1 MSDRQDNLLPLTAA
15 QAGVWYAQRLNPQNT
30 VFHLGEYLDIEGP
43 VDTELLVRALHRV
56 VEEAETL
63 RVRFEEHDGE
73 PVQRVVPARD
83 FAWEPRRLDFSTEND
98 PCAAAR
104 AWMDAE
110 LAGPVDPLTDPLF
123 LFALLKVGEDRHFWF
138 YRYHHLLADGY
149 TVVLI
154 AQRVPQI
161 YTALASGEP
170 VGDSPFGPLRD
181 LLDEHAAYRESE
193 RCAKDRAYWTEH
205 MAGAHEPVALAGR
218 PAREVRSLLHRTAR
232 VDQQDTDALR
242 NLGRA
247 AEVSWPPVLFAAV
260 AAYLRRLTGEQEVI
274 LGLPVSNRLGR
285 TALKTPSMVSNVLP
299 LRLTFG
305 PGTTVAELMAQV
317 SGELRGATRHQR
329 YPYEDI
335 RQDLGMLADDRRLVG
350 PHVNL
355 MLFDHKLS
363 FGEHPSRP
371 RTLATG
377 PTDDLS
383 FLIYDR
389 TTEAGLQID
398 CDANADLYTEDD
410 LAAYQDGFAAFLRE
424 IAEAGPDRAVEDLT
438 VSGPARQA
446 RERHAAV
453 TTWDTGTGIPAAPPT
468 AQTAGTGPRTPQ
480 QDVLCGIAA
489 EILGVDEIG
498 VDDNFF
504 LLGGRS
510 LQITKLVSRIRALFK
525 AELSLRRVFENPT
538 VAGLAEQLSTAHG
551 ARQPLKAVERPE
563 SVPLSP
569 AQNRLWFL
577 NTLGSQDAVY
587 NEAVSIRLHGRP
599 DAAALKAALNDVVA
613 RHESLRTVY
622 PELAGEARQVVLS
635 PAAATVELPV
645 QPVAAPD
652 LAAELAGFARLGF
665 DLATGI
671 PVRARLLTL
680 AEDEHVLQLVVHHIA
695 CDGWSVTPFTRDLSA
710 AYAARAEGTA
720 PEWQPLPVQYADYVL
735 WQRDLLGDADDPD
748 SELARQM
755 RYWREALD
763 GLPEEID
770 LPTDRQRPAV
780 ATYEGGR
787 VTFRLSP
794 QTHEKLRNLAVENR
808 ASMFMLAQA
817 AVAALLTR
825 HGAGT
830 DVPLGSLIAGR
841 TDAALDD
848 LVGFFVNT
856 LVLRTDTSGDPT
868 FRELLGRVRETD
880 LAAYAHQD
888 LAFERLVEALNPVRS
903 LARHPLFQTA
913 LDVQVDAGEQLDL
926 VGMTADSELM
936 DTGSAR
942 FDLFFGLVENNA
954 PDGSAAGVT
963 GSLQFARDL
972 FDEASAQRLAD
983 GLVRLLDAV
992 ADDPDASIGD
1002 LELLSDEERRRILVE
1017 WNDRPYEVPEATLPA
1032 LFEAQAAATPAAE
1045 AVACGD
1051 ARLSYSE
1058 LNERANRLARLLLAR
1073 GIGPE
1078 SYVGV
1083 VLSRSVDLPV
1093 ALLAVAKAGA
1103 AYVPIDPG
1111 YPADRIA
1118 YIFENTKPV
1127 CVLADTGTVSAL
1139 PEDVPSVVVVDDAAT
1154 REAVATLPGTN
1165 PTDEDRS
1172 APIAPAHPVYVIYTS
1187 GSTGR
1192 PKGVVIEHRSL
1203 NLYLAWT
1210 RHAFPAV
1217 SGRALV
1223 HSPVSFDLTVTGLL
1237 GTLTAGGCV
1246 HLTELDEDAV
1256 QQPAER
1262 PTFVKAT
1269 PSHLGLLMA
1278 LPERFSPSGQ
1288 LVLGGEALLGEVL
1301 DEWRRRHPG
1310 VTVINEYGPTEATVG
1325 CAEYR
1330 IEPGGSSPAGAV
1342 SMGRPIWN
1350 TALYVLDARLRPV
1363 PVGVPGELYIGGDL
1377 LARGYLGRP
1386 GLTAERF
1393 VASPFAGA
1401 GARMYRTGD
1410 IVKRRADGQL
1420 DFIGRADDQVKVRGF
1435 RVELGEIEAAAAA
1448 HPAVGQVLAVVRE
1461 DRPGDKRIVAYVVP
1475 AEDGGRPDAAELQGH
1490 LAGALPGYMVPSAFV
1505 VLESF
1510 PLTPNGKVN
1519 RKALPAPDYSVR
1531 ITGRAPRDAREEML
1545 CALFADM
1552 LGLDHVGIDDG
1563 FFDLGG
1569 HSLLATRLVSRIRT
1583 AFGAELGVRAVFEE
1597 PTVAGLALKLAD
1609 AGSARPPLTAVK
1621 RPEDIPLS
1629 PAQQRLWFIN
1639 RLEESGGN
1647 YNTGLSLRLSGEVN
1661 QDALRAALGDVV
1673 ARHESLRTVFPDTD
1687 GRPRQQIISSE
1698 QAVPELTVT
1707 RVAESDLDAELS
1719 RAASAD
1725 YDLAV
1730 EPPLRAGLFVLSPTD
1745 SVLLI
1750 VVHHIATDGW
1760 SMAPLSR
1767 DLSTAYAARCAGAAP
1782 LWDPLPVQYAD
1793 YTLWQR
1799 DVLGDENDPGSSMAR
1814 QLDHWRS
1821 ALADLPEELALPTDR
1836 PRPAKMS
1843 YHGET
1848 VPVRL
1853 GAELHGAVVRLAHES
1868 GSTVFMVV
1876 QAAVAALLGK
1886 LGAGEDVPIG
1896 SAVAGRTDE
1905 ALDDL
1910 VGFFVN
1916 TLVLRTDLSGNPTFR
1931 ELVER
1936 VKETDLAAYAH
1947 QDIPFERLVDELS
1960 PVRSLARHPLFQ
1972 VMLSM
1977 QNTPAVDMR
1986 LGTVPAT
1993 PMPVAVDTAKFDL
2006 SFQLGESFGPD
2017 GIPAGIEGGIEFATD
2032 LFDRATVEDIAG
2044 RLERL
2049 LTAVCAEPG
2058 MSIGLV
2064 DVLAPGEHER
2074 ILTEW
2079 NPEPYEAPRE
2089 GLPELFEAQAART
2102 PDVVAVVS
2110 DQGSLTYAE
2119 LNARANRLARY
2130 LIGQGVGPEHL
2141 VALALPRSEHAI
2153 VALLGVLKAGA
2164 GYLPVDPDY
2173 PAERISY
2180 MLQDARPRLVMSTAE
2195 NVAVLEPLLTDDQRM
2210 VVWGEPRLESELAGL
2225 AASDVVDAER
2235 GGALSSASGAYV
2247 MYTSGSTGRPKGVL
2261 VPHGAVVAL
2270 AADSRYRTGH
2280 EVVLVHSPQAFDAS
2294 TYEVW
2299 APLLAGGRIVV
2310 APPGDLSP
2318 ARLRDLVGRHRI
2330 TAVWLTAALFHL
2342 FAEEDPGCLSGLSE
2356 VWTGGDVVQADAVRR
2371 VREACPELAVVDG
2384 YGPTETTTFA
2394 ASYRVGRDAEVP
2406 HSLPI
2411 GRPMDS
2417 MRVYL
2422 LDGALQLVPA
2432 GVAGE
2437 LYIAGTGLARGYL
2450 GRAGLTAERFV
2461 ADPHGL
2467 PGERMYRTGDVARWN
2482 EDGQIQFIGRADGQV
2497 KIRGFRIEPGE
2508 IEAVLAGHDAVAS
2521 TTVVVREDQPGLKR
2535 LVAYVVPAGGTVD
2548 TEVLRDHLADLLPEY
2563 MVPAAFVTLDALP
2576 LTANGKVD
2584 RKALPVP
2591 DFTAMVGGRDAR
2603 NTREE
2608 ILCSLFAELLGLDR
2622 VGIDDNFFELGG
2634 DSIISIQLVSR
2645 AHKAGLVLR
2654 TRDVFEHQ
2662 SPAGLAAVAEEVAG
2676 TVEEVPEA
2684 GIGPVPLTP
2693 IMEWFR
2699 ELDGPVDGF
2708 NQAMLVQ
2715 TPAGCATGAL
2725 FTAVQGL
2732 LDRHDALRAH
2742 LHRPADG
2749 EWALETRPPGSVRAA
2764 DVLQRVEAAGADVT
2778 ELARAAQRRLAPDDG
2793 VMVQAVWLDAGPD
2806 APGRLLLMVHHLVVD
2821 GISWRIMVP
2830 ELAELYRAA
2839 AEGRAADLGSVGT
2852 SFRRWAE
2859 RLVDEAGRPH
2869 RLAELPLWT
2878 SALGA
2883 GEPLLGSR
2891 ALDRARD
2898 VIATSGRLTLTLPS
2912 EETEPL
2918 LTRVPALYHA
2928 GVNDV
2933 LLTAFTIAV
2942 LEWRRDRDRDRDT
2955 GTAVRL
2961 DLEGHGRE
2969 EIADGLDVSRT
2980 VGWFTSMYPVRL
2992 DPGIPESDWPEI
3004 RSGGP
3009 AVGRALKEVKEQLR
3023 AIPDNGIGYGLLRYL
3038 NPETGAALSALPAP
3052 QISFNYLGRIDMTD
3066 GAGGQEV
3073 PDWSVR
3079 SDADLGEG
3087 HDAAMPFAHA
3097 LELNAVTQDQP
3108 DGPRLM
3114 ATWSWPRELFT
3125 EDEVRSLAEGWFRAL
3140 GALVAH
3146 AEAPEAGGFTPSDL
3160 PLVNL
3165 SQQDLDLLSGEWGR

>member
-30 VFHLGEYLDIEGP
+30 IFHLGEYLDIEGP

-73 PVQRVVPARD
+73 PVQRVVPAQD
-83 FAWEPRRLDFSTEND
+83 FSWEPRRLDFTAETD

-104 AWMDAE
+104 TWMDAE
-110 LAGPVDPLTDPLF
+110 LAAPVDPLTDPLF

-161 YTALASGEP
+161 YTALAAGEP

-205 MAGAHEPVALAGR
+205 MAGAREPVALAGR

-232 VDQQDTDALR
+232 VDRGDTDALR

-260 AAYLRRLTGEQEVI
+260 AAYLQRLTGEREVI

-299 LRLTFG
+299 LRITFA

-317 SGELRGATRHQR
+317 SAELRGATRHQR

-424 IAEAGPDRAVEDLT
+424 LAEAGPDRAVEDLA
-438 VSGPARQA
+438 VAGPARQA
-446 RERHAAV
+446 RERYEAS
-453 TTWDTGTGIPAAPPT
+453 TTGDTGTGTPAAPRT
-468 AQTAGTGPRTPQ
+468 AQAAGTGPRTPQ

-489 EILGVDEIG
+489 EILGVDEVA

-563 SVPLSP
+563 SIPLSP

-599 DAAALKAALNDVVA
+599 DAAALEAALNDVVG

-622 PELAGEARQVVLS
+622 PEFAGEARQVVLS
-635 PAAATVELPV
+635 PAAAAVGLPV
-645 QPVAAPD
+645 LPVAAPD
-652 LAAELAGFARLGF
+652 LAAELAGFARQGF
-665 DLATGI
+665 DLAAEI

-710 AYAARAEGTA
+710 AYAARVTGAV

-748 SELARQM
+748 SELARQL
-755 RYWREALD
+755 RYWQEALD

-913 LDVQVDAGEQLDL
+913 LDVQVNAGEQLDL

-972 FDEASAQRLAD
+972 FDEVSAQRLAD

-1017 WNDRPYEVPEATLPA
+1017 WNDRPHEVPEATLPA

-1051 ARLSYSE
+1051 ARLSYAE
-1058 LNERANRLARLLLAR
+1058 LNERANRLAHLLLTR

-1083 VLSRSVDLPV
+1083 VLSRSLDLPV

-1103 AYVPIDPG
+1103 AYVPVDPG

-1118 YIFENTKPV
+1118 YIFENTRPV
-1127 CVLADTGTVSAL
+1127 CVLAGADTVSVL

-1154 REAVATLPGTN
+1154 KEAVAALPGTN
-1165 PTDEDRS
+1165 PTDEDRA
-1172 APIAPAHPVYVIYTS
+1172 APLAPAHPVYAIYTS

-1256 QQPAER
+1256 QQPAEQ

-1330 IEPGGSSPAGAV
+1330 IEPGESSPVGAV

-1386 GLTAERF
+1386 GLTSERF
-1393 VASPFAGA
+1393 VASPSGRA

-1410 IVKRRADGQL
+1410 IVKWRADGQL

-1475 AEDGGRPDAAELQGH
+1475 AEDGGSPDTAELQGH
-1490 LAGALPGYMVPSAFV
+1490 LADALPGYMVPSAFV

-1545 CALFADM
+1545 CALFADV

-1609 AGSARPPLTAVK
+1609 AASARPPLTAVE

-1639 RLEESGGN
+1639 RLEDSGGN

-1661 QDALRAALGDVV
+1661 HDALRAALGDVV

-1687 GRPRQQIISSE
+1687 GRPRQRILSPG

-1707 RVAESDLDAELS
+1707 HVVESELDAELS
-1719 RAASAD
+1719 RTASAD

-1730 EPPLRAGLFVLSPTD
+1730 EPPLRAGLFVLTPND
-1745 SVLLI
+1745 AVLLV

-1767 DLSTAYAARCAGAAP
+1767 DLSTAYEARCAGAAP
-1782 LWDPLPVQYAD
+1782 SWEPLPVQYAD

-1799 DVLGDENDPGSSMAR
+1799 DVLGDENDPDSAMNR
-1814 QLDHWRS
+1814 QLEHWRS

-1848 VPVRL
+1848 VPIRL
-1853 GAELHGAVVRLAHES
+1853 GAELHEAVVRLAHES
-1868 GSTVFMVV
+1868 GSTVFMVM

-1886 LGAGEDVPIG
+1886 LGAGEDIPIG

-1947 QDIPFERLVDELS
+1947 QDVPFERLVDELS
-1960 PVRSLARHPLFQ
+1960 PERSLARHPLFQ

-1986 LGTVPAT
+1986 LGAVPAT
-1993 PMPVAVDTAKFDL
+1993 PLPVAVDTAKFDL
-2006 SFQLGESFGPD
+2006 SFQMGERFDDSGA
-2017 GIPAGIEGGIEFATD
+2017 PAGIEGGIEFATD
-2032 LFDRATVEDIAG
+2032 LFDRSTAERLAG

-2049 LTAVCAEPG
+2049 LTAVVADPELRTG
-2058 MSIGLV
+2058 AV
-2064 DVLAPGEHER
+2064 DVLTPEEHHR
-2074 ILTEW
+2074 ILTDW
-2079 NPEPYEAPRE
+2079 NAVGYEPPLEV
-2089 GLPELFEAQAART
+2089 LPALFEAQAVRT
-2102 PDVVAVVS
+2102 PDAVAVVRG
-2110 DQGSLTYAE
+2110 DDSLTYAE
-2119 LNARANRLARY
+2119 LNARANRLAR
-2130 LIGQGVGPEHL
+2130 HL
-2141 VALALPRSEHAI
+2141 VAQGAGPEQLVGLALPRTEEMI
-2153 VALLGVLKAGA
+2153 VALLAVVKAGA

-2180 MLQDARPRLVMSTAE
+2180 MLRDARPGLLLTTADE
-2195 NVAVLEPLLTDDQRM
+2195 AEVFAPLLADGQGLLILDERELGQRLSALPDTD
-2210 VVWGEPRLESELAGL
+2210 LT
-2225 AASDVVDAER
+2225 DAER
-2235 GGALSSASGAYV
+2235 GGAVTPDTCVYV
-2247 MYTSGSTGRPKGVL
+2247 MYTSGSTGAPKGV
-2261 VPHGAVVAL
+2261 VVTQKDVVAF
-2270 AADSRYRTGH
+2270 ARDSRFARH
-2280 EVVLVHSPQAFDAS
+2280 ESVLVHSPQAFDAS

-2299 APLLAGGRIVV
+2299 APLLSGGRAVV
-2310 APPGDLSP
+2310 APAGSLD
-2318 ARLRDLVGRHRI
+2318 AVKLRETVGRHG
-2330 TAVWLTAALFHL
+2330 VSVVFMTAALFHV
-2342 FAEEDPGCLSGLSE
+2342 FAEDDPGCMNGLRE
-2356 VWTGGDVVQADAVRR
+2356 VWTGGDVVLPDAVRR
-2371 VREACPELAVVDG
+2371 VLDACPGLGVVDV

-2394 ASYRVGRDAEVP
+2394 TAFRPIAAAAEVP
-2406 HSLPI
+2406 QSLPI
-2411 GRPMDS
+2411 GRPLDS
-2417 MRVYL
+2417 MRVHL
-2422 LDGALQLVPA
+2422 LDRALRLVPP
-2432 GVAGE
+2432 GVPGE

-2450 GRAGLTAERFV
+2450 GRPGLTAERFL
-2461 ADPHGL
+2461 ADPYGP
-2467 PGERMYRTGDVARWN
+2467 PGTRMYRTGDLARWSV
-2482 EDGQIQFIGRADGQV
+2482 DGQIQFLGRADNQV
-2497 KIRGFRIEPGE
+2497 KLRGFRIELGE
-2508 IEAVLAGHDAVAS
+2508 IEAVLAGHESVAHC
-2521 TTVVVREDQPGLKR
+2521 TVVVREEQPGNKR
-2535 LVAYVVPAGGTVD
+2535 LVAYIVPADGTAD
-2548 TEVLRDHLADLLPEY
+2548 TDALRDHVSGQLPEY
-2563 MVPAAFVTLDALP
+2563 MVPAAFVTLDELP
-2576 LTANGKVD
+2576 LTANGKLD
-2584 RKALPVP
+2584 RKALPAP
-2591 DFTAMVGGRDAR
+2591 DFGSQVTGRGPR
-2603 NTREE
+2603 NAREE
-2608 ILCSLFAELLGLDR
+2608 TLCALFAELLGLER
-2622 VGIDDNFFELGG
+2622 VGIDDSFFELGG

-2645 AHKAGLVLR
+2645 AHKAGLVLK

-2662 SPAGLAAVAEEVAG
+2662 TAAALALVAEEVAG
-2676 TVEEVPEA
+2676 IVEEAPDA

-2693 IMEWFR
+2693 IMQWLR
-2699 ELDGPVDGF
+2699 ELDGPIDGF
-2708 NQAMLVQ
+2708 NQAMLLQV
-2715 TPAGCATGAL
+2715 PAGCDAGKLSA
-2725 FTAVQGL
+2725 AVQAL
-2732 LDRHDALRAH
+2732 LDRHDVLRAR
-2742 LHRPADG
+2742 LDRSGDSD
-2749 EWALETRPPGSVRAA
+2749 WRLETRPRGSVR
-2764 DVLQRVEAAGADVT
+2764 VEEVFHRVDAAGTDVT
-2778 ELARAAQRRLAPDDG
+2778 QEAGAAQRRLDPDAG
-2793 VMVQAVWLDAGPD
+2793 VMLQAVWLDAGP
-2806 APGRLLLMVHHLVVD
+2806 AASGRLLLMVHHLVVD
-2821 GISWRIMVP
+2821 GISWRILVP

-2839 AEGRAADLGSVGT
+2839 DEGRSADLSSVGT
-2852 SFRRWAE
+2852 SFRRWSE
-2859 RLVDEAGRPH
+2859 HLVKEANEPG
-2869 RLAELPLWT
+2869 RLAELALWT
-2878 SALGA
+2878 EALGVQEA
-2883 GEPLLGSR
+2883 PLGAR
-2891 ALDRARD
+2891 ALDRERD
-2898 VIATSGRLTLTLPS
+2898 TVAVSGRLTLTLPA
-2912 EETEPL
+2912 EATEPL

-2928 GVNDV
+2928 GINDV
-2933 LLTAFTIAV
+2933 LLTAFAIAV
-2942 LEWRRDRDRDRDT
+2942 LEWRRDRAS
-2955 GTAVRL
+2955 GTSVL
-2961 DLEGHGRE
+2961 FDLEGHGRE
-2969 EIADGLDVSRT
+2969 EIIDGLDVSRT

-2992 DPGIPESDWPEI
+2992 DPGIHESDWPEI

-3009 AVGRALKEVKEQLR
+3009 ALGRALKEVKEQLR
-3023 AIPDNGIGYGLLRYL
+3023 AIPDNGIGFGLLRYL
-3038 NPETGAALSALPAP
+3038 HPEAGATLSALPRP

-3087 HDAAMPFAHA
+3087 HDAGMPFAHA
-3097 LELNAVTQDQP
+3097 LELNAVTQDQA

-3114 ATWSWPRELFT
+3114 ATWSWPQELFT

-3140 GALVAH
+3140 GALVTH
-3146 AEAPEAGGFTPSDL
+3146 AEAPESGGFTPSDL

-3165 SQQDLDLLSGEWGR
+3165 SQQDLDLLSEEWGF